1 MLLIRNARILTMN
14 DRWDVVDGDVAIE
27 DGRIVGIG
35 PRAGHGTT
43 PERVIDAR
51 GGLLLPGFV
60 QTHVHLCQTIF
71 RGLADDLRLL
81 DWLRQRVFPLEAAHT
96 PASLQTSARLAVAEL
111 LRTGTTTILT
121 METVHDTEAVL
132 EALTESGIRATVG
145 KCLMDRDAI
154 APARMQQ
161 AVTPGIEEALALH
174 RRWHGAARGRIRVA
188 LAPRFALSCSR
199 EMLEAVADV
208 AHGSGLLVHTHA
220 AEQRDEVDL
229 VRKLTNGLGN
239 VEYFVDVGLGS
250 ARLCLAHCVW
260 VDETEQALLAQH
272 DVKVLHCPGS
282 NAKLGSGIAPVTNL
296 RARGITV
303 SLGADGAACNNRLD
317 MFDEMRL
324 AATLQALRA
333 GPGQLAAR
341 DVVWMATRAGA
352 RTLGLELEIGSIE
365 TGKRADLIVV
375 ETHRAHLAP
384 GDDPY
389 STLVYAC
396 HGTDVRTVLVD
407 GEVLVD
413 DFTLSTMDE
422 HAVVDDARR
431 EVRALVAR
439 ARL

>member
-14 DRWDVVDGDVAIE
+14 DRWEIADGDVAVA

-35 PRAGHGTT
+35 PDADRGAT

-81 DWLRQRVFPLEAAHT
+81 DWLRQRIFPLEAAHT
-96 PASLQTSARLAVAEL
+96 PASLRASVRLAVAEL
-111 LRTGTTTILT
+111 LGTGTTTILT

-132 EALTESGIRATVG
+132 EALRDSGMRATVG
-145 KCLMDRDAI
+145 KCLMDRDAM
-154 APARMQQ
+154 APARLRQ
-161 AVTPGIEEALALH
+161 AVTPGIEEAIGLH
-174 RRWHGAARGRIRVA
+174 RRWHGAAGGRLRVA

-199 EMLEAVADV
+199 EMLEAVAGV
-208 AHGSGLLVHTHA
+208 ADASGLLVHTHA

-229 VRKLTNGLGN
+229 VRKMANGLGN
-239 VEYFVDVGLGS
+239 IEYFIDVGLGS

-260 VDETEQALLAQH
+260 VDDTEQALLAQH

-282 NAKLGSGIAPVTNL
+282 NTKLGSGIAPVTNL
-296 RARGITV
+296 LARGITV

-324 AATLQALRA
+324 AAALQALRTE
-333 GPGQLAAR
+333 PGRLAAR

-352 RTLGLELEIGSIE
+352 RTLGLESEIGSIE
-365 TGKRADLIVV
+365 AGKRADLIVV
-375 ETHRAHLAP
+375 DSHRAHLAP

-389 STLVYAC
+389 SMLVYAC
-396 HGTDVRTVLVD
+396 RGTDVRTVLVD

-413 DFTLSTMDE
+413 DFRLLTIDE
-422 HAVVDDARR
+422 GAVVDDARR
-431 EVRALVAR
+431 EARALAAR
-439 ARL
+439 VKL